1 MVTNVTTASDQN
13 TTTGDIVLDVEYA
26 ITDLLLKN
34 LFSQCA
40 SYNDQTRKR
49 WLAMQRSLASG
60 QVIGISA
67 QPNDIQTGGRSLLL
81 LYIHFFIR

>member
-1 MVTNVTTASDQN
+1 MVTNVTTAFDQN

-40 SYNDQTRKR
+40 SYYGQKR

-81 LYIHFFIR
+81 LCIHFFIR